1 MSKEITITMTKEEFE
16 IINDAF
22 NMAQDE
28 VDYEFEIEELH
39 NAINEDDW
47 ERANFITF
55 KNVELNRA
63 NKIIKKFRKEIEE
76 NEKSEDKYKGN
87 DYGL

>member
-28 VDYEFEIEELH
+28 VDYEFEIEE
-39 NAINEDDW
+39 NNSQKVIEPIDDKEDGLVNI
-47 ERANFITF
+47 EF
-55 KNVELNRA
+55 KT
-63 NKIIKKFRKEIEE
+63 
-76 NEKSEDKYKGN
+76 
-87 DYGL
+87 